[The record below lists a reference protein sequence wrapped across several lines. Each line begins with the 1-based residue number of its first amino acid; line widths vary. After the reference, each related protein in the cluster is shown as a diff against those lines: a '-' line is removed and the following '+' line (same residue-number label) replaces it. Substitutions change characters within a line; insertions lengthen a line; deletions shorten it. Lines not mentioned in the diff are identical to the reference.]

1 MTVQHLTTSE
11 ARTPLWCALA
21 YINRGWKVLP
31 LAPGSKQPLSALVP
45 NGFHGAT
52 SDPETARR
60 WWTAKPDAGIGL
72 AMKDSGLVCVDVDA
86 RNGGLETL
94 ERLEAQHG
102 PMQSDVMAYTPG
114 GGMHFLFSAQ
124 LVGNLPGTLGAGI
137 DLKADGYIAVEPS
150 QHPNGKAYAWEASS
164 DPLEGCVPSSLPG
177 WIRDLVRAPLQ
188 APAMPAA
195 TVPPM
200 PAERRASLQQALG
213 HIPADDRDTWLQV
226 GMAIQNE
233 LPTAE
238 GFDLWTQWSQHSPK
252 FNPRDQLR
260 VWRSFEPKGLAG
272 VGVNTVFKMAQ
283 LAGWKNRGPAPDVG
297 AIQGSGQFKLRP
309 SDVDFTSLEPV
320 DWVIDG
326 FIGASQVVVFAGQPG
341 VGKSTVFSSLAL
353 VVAGF
358 AAELDSDIKVTNR
371 RRVVIVSEH
380 AQQYA
385 RLFYGMCRTR
395 GIPPDRLA
403 QWVAI
408 FDASRLKVAEVA
420 AEVKNLIDVAG
431 GDEPPLV
438 ILDTANALFELADE
452 NSNAEVG
459 AMISAIKG
467 PVIAG
472 GAALWII
479 AHAAKALG
487 REDDEISPRGASA
500 YIGDVHATGSVF
512 RDKNFPDSTFV
523 RSLKNRDEREFC
535 EIEVRTFVEEFTTR
549 PDRRGVIQQMR
560 VRLGVPMRAD
570 WGLRAQAAQDAQA
583 TQHALV
589 GEAKRKGAGG
599 RPNQEIERARALANL
614 AYDGM
619 RFEDLRSAY
628 FEQAEGTVDAKRKA
642 FVRAWVGA
650 RDKLMELKDGRIIMI
665 NSQNSI

>member
-52 SDPETARR
+52 ADPETARR

-283 LAGWKNRGPAPDVG
+283 LAGWKNGP
-297 AIQGSGQFKLRP
+297 
-309 SDVDFTSLEPV
+309 
-320 DWVIDG
+320 
-326 FIGASQVVVFAGQPG
+326 QPQE
-341 VGKSTVFSSLAL
+341 VSTDAL
-353 VVAGF
+353 VLNVHELYERAASVTWAVKGVVPERGLGF
-358 AAELDSDIKVTNR
+358 VFGANQTFKSFVVLDYAMHRCYGMNWMGRRTKKATPVYLAAEGGAGLMR
-371 RRVVIVSEH
+371 RIQAWHQARGMDWRKCPMRVVIVP
-380 AQQYA
+380 
-385 RLFYGMCRTR
+385 LTLRTQAGTLR
-395 GIPPDRLA
+395 K
-403 QWVAI
+403 AI
-408 FDASRLKVAEVA
+408 EATGVQPG
-420 AEVKNLIDVAG
+420 DVI
-431 GDEPPLV
+431 V
-438 ILDTANALFELADE
+438 DTMSQTFTGEE
-452 NSNAEVG
+452 NSNNDVADFLRVLGSE
-459 AMISAIKG
+459 
-467 PVIAG
+467 
-472 GAALWII
+472 LRD
-479 AHAAKALG
+479 ALG
-487 REDDEISPRGASA
+487 VSVLIVHHTGHTATERPRGASA
-500 YIGDVHATGSVF
+500 IVDNADFAIGVF
-512 RDKNFPDSTFV
+512 RDGKELLTTLEFV
-523 RSLKNRDEREFC
+523 KVKDGE
-535 EIEVRTFVEEFTTR
+535 R
-549 PDRRGVIQQMR
+549 PDPQNFALSLEH
-560 VRLGVPMRAD
+560 LGSDSDGDPITS
-570 WGLRAQAAQDAQA
+570 LAARHINNAEELLEA
-583 TQHALV
+583 HKREGAV
-589 GEAKRKGAGG
+589 GRGG
-599 RPNQEIERARALANL
+599 RGHA
-614 AYDGM
+614 
-619 RFEDLRSAY
+619 
-628 FEQAEGTVDAKRKA
+628 
-642 FVRAWVGA
+642 
-650 RDKLMELKDGRIIMI
+650 LMELVQNGISERDLRLAFYSTLTDVKDTDAKKVAFYRARDWAVSAGYIEIAGKAGEPRTVIVLKDYK
-665 NSQNSI
+665 